1 MADVPAVKFL
11 PPVYANDS
19 DAIDDDVYS
28 MRCESISALLRKAGC
43 PTFAEWL
50 ASLG

>member
-1 MADVPAVKFL
+1 MTNDVPRAIFL

-19 DAIDDDVYS
+19 DAIDDVYS
-28 MRCESISALLRKAGC
+28 MRCESINALLRGAGC

-50 ASLG
+50 ASLR